1 MSKKTL
7 NLFAKTSAS
16 VVLEA
21 ELKALGQS
29 TGPVSFWLFKTE
41 RQQNKKRWWSNCWW
55 SNGWWRI
62 AGGELLVVELLEV
75 ELHAENCWWRI
86 AGGRLWSNCWWRIA
100 GGRIA
105 GGRIAG
111 ISVHANSHNYF
122 HERCGVFTGHV
133 APSGARFSS
142 EGSQCPV
149 RCWSKWTR

>member
-1 MSKKTL
+1 M
-7 NLFAKTSAS
+7 
-16 VVLEA
+16 
-21 ELKALGQS
+21 
-29 TGPVSFWLFKTE
+29 
-41 RQQNKKRWWSNCWW
+41 R
-55 SNGWWRI
+55 RI
-62 AGGELLVVELLEV
+62 AGGELLVV
-75 ELHAENCWWRI
+75 ACGRI
-86 AGGRLWSNCWWRIA
+86 AGGRIA

>member
-41 RQQNKKRWWSNCWW
+41 RQQFCWWSNCWW

-62 AGGELLVVELLEV
+62 AGGELLMVELLEV

-86 AGGRLWSNCWWRIA
+86 AGGRIA
-100 GGRIA
+100 GGELL
-105 GGRIAG
+105 
-111 ISVHANSHNYF
+111 VV
-122 HERCGVFTGHV
+122 ELLVV
-133 APSGARFSS
+133 
-142 EGSQCPV
+142 ELLV
-149 RCWSKWTR
+149 